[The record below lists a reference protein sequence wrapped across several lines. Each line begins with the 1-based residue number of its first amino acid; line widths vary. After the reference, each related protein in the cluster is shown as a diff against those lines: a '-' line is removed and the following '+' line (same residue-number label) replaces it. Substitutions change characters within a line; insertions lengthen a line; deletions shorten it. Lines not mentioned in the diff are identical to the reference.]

1 MPSAWSRCSRPLL
14 VCSRD
19 MTAAMNQALAWLVAG
34 LFVILPFAH
43 VPALRNLLSLAAGI
57 LITVILVRERRVPP
71 LPAWPMAAWIA
82 IGVASALWSA
92 DPAVTLHDVLYDMLL
107 PAGVF
112 LAAWR
117 VAANDRA
124 FDRVR
129 WAAAGGVLCLG
140 IIVALVFATGRPTA
154 TLLPDAGES
163 NVTYYWPG
171 VGVSSTFAALIVPF
185 ALSALASVRRAERYA
200 GAVIL
205 AAAIAVAM
213 VSQNRIVWPSIV
225 LSCAAFIA
233 WLWPAL
239 APASRRMALAI
250 LCVAAVGAGGA
261 FYYASLE
268 RRIAVPE
275 LGSDVRVQGWR
286 EWTGIALQQPLLG
299 HGFGRAQ
306 VHLEGER
313 GITQSIKHRDYIAS
327 HAHNLFLDIAVQLGV
342 LGLAVYLALLGA
354 LLREYWRLGGAGAQ
368 GRLRLLGATAFSLLV
383 AMIAKNSTDDF
394 MGHAVVIAFWGYAGV
409 LLGRLD
415 R

>member
-1 MPSAWSRCSRPLL
+1 
-14 VCSRD
+14 

-43 VPALRNLLSLAAGI
+43 VPALRNLLSLAVAI
-57 LITVILVRERRVPP
+57 VITVILVRERRVPP

-82 IGVASALWSA
+82 IGAASALWSA

-117 VAANDRA
+117 VAVDDRA

-140 IIVALVFATGRPTA
+140 IMVALVYATGRPA
-154 TLLPDAGES
+154 AILLPDAGES
-163 NVTYYWPG
+163 NVTHYWPG
-171 VGVSSTFAALIVPF
+171 VGVSSTFATLIVPF
-185 ALSALASVRRAERYA
+185 ALFAIASVRRAEQYA
-200 GAVIL
+200 GVVIL
-205 AAAIAVAM
+205 AAAISVAT

-233 WLWPAL
+233 WHWPAL
-239 APASRRMALAI
+239 APASRRIALTV
-250 LCVAAVGAGGA
+250 LCVAAVGAAGA

-268 RRIAVPE
+268 RRLAVPE
-275 LGSDVRVQGWR
+275 LGNDVRVQGWR

-306 VHLEGER
+306 LHLEGER
-313 GITQSIKHRDYIAS
+313 GLTQSIKQRNLYISS

-342 LGLAVYLALLGA
+342 LGLVIYLALLGA
-354 LLREYWRLGGAGAQ
+354 LLREYWRLGGAGAP
-368 GRLRLLGATAFSLLV
+368 GRLRLLGATAFSLLI

-394 MGHAVVIAFWGYAGV
+394 MGQAGVIAFWGYAGV
-409 LLGRLD
+409 LLGRLELNS
-415 R
+415 RS

>member
-1 MPSAWSRCSRPLL
+1 
-14 VCSRD
+14 
-19 MTAAMNQALAWLVAG
+19 MNQGLAWLVAA
-34 LFVILPFAH
+34 LFAILPLAH
-43 VPALRNLLSLAAGI
+43 VPALRNLLSLAAAI
-57 LITVILVRERRVPP
+57 LITAMWMREGGVPP
-71 LPAWPMAAWIA
+71 LPAFPMAAWIVL
-82 IGVASALWSA
+82 GTASTLWSA
-92 DPAVTLHDVLYDMLL
+92 DPAATLHGVLYDMLL

-124 FDRVR
+124 FERLR
-129 WAAAGGVLCLG
+129 WAGVGGVLGLG
-140 IIVALVFATGRPTA
+140 IMVALVFATGRPA
-154 TLLPDAGES
+154 AMLLSDAGES
-163 NVTYYWPG
+163 SVTYYWPG

-185 ALSALASVRRAERYA
+185 ALFALASARSAERYA
-200 GAVIL
+200 GAAIL
-205 AAAIAVAM
+205 AAAIAVAT

-225 LSCAAFIA
+225 LSCAAFTA

-239 APASRRMALAI
+239 APASRRIALAI
-250 LCVAAVGAGGA
+250 LCATAVGAGGA

-275 LGSDVRVQGWR
+275 LGNDVRWSGWR
-286 EWTGIALQQPLLG
+286 EWSGIVLQRPLLG

-313 GITQSIKHRDYIAS
+313 GLTQSAKQREPHLAS
-327 HAHNLFLDIAVQLGV
+327 HAHNLFLDVAVQLGV
-342 LGLAVYLALLGA
+342 LGLAIYLALLGA

-394 MGHAVVIAFWGYAGV
+394 MGHAVVVAFWGSAGV

-415 R
+415 PSSRS

>member
-1 MPSAWSRCSRPLL
+1 
-14 VCSRD
+14 
-19 MTAAMNQALAWLVAG
+19 
-34 LFVILPFAH
+34 
-43 VPALRNLLSLAAGI
+43 
-57 LITVILVRERRVPP
+57 
-71 LPAWPMAAWIA
+71 
-82 IGVASALWSA
+82 LWSA
-92 DPAVTLHDVLYDMLL
+92 DPAATLHGVLYSMLL

-140 IIVALVFATGRPTA
+140 IMVALVFATGLPA
-154 TLLPDAGES
+154 TMLLPDAGKS
-163 NVTYYWPG
+163 SVTYYWPG

-185 ALSALASVRRAERYA
+185 GLFALASVRRSERYA

-205 AAAIAVAM
+205 AAAISVAT

-239 APASRRMALAI
+239 APASRRIALAI
-250 LCVAAVGAGGA
+250 LCVAAVAAGGA

-286 EWTGIALQQPLLG
+286 EWTGIALQRPLLG

-313 GITQSIKHRDYIAS
+313 GLTQSAKQREPHLAS
-327 HAHNLFLDIAVQLGV
+327 HAHNLFLDVVVQLGV
-342 LGLAVYLALLGA
+342 LGLAIYLALLGA
-354 LLREYWRLGGAGAQ
+354 LLREYWRLGGASAR

-394 MGHAVVIAFWGYAGV
+394 MDQAGVLAFWGYAGM

-415 R
+415 PRSRS

>member
-1 MPSAWSRCSRPLL
+1 
-14 VCSRD
+14 
-19 MTAAMNQALAWLVAG
+19 MNRVLAWLLAG

-43 VPALRNLLSLAAGI
+43 VPALRNLLSLAAAV
-57 LITVILVRERRVPP
+57 LVAVILVRERRLPP

-82 IGVASALWSA
+82 LGAASALWSA
-92 DPAVTLHDVLYDMLL
+92 DPAATQLGVLYSMLL

-124 FDRVR
+124 FDRLR

-140 IIVALVFATGRPTA
+140 VMVAAVFATGRPA
-154 TLLPDAGES
+154 AVLLSDAGES

-171 VGVSSTFAALIVPF
+171 VGVASTFAALIVPF
-185 ALSALASVRRAERYA
+185 ALFAIASVRRAERYA

-205 AAAIAVAM
+205 AAAISLAM
-213 VSQNRIVWPSIV
+213 VSQNRIVWPALL

-239 APASRRMALAI
+239 GVAPRRISAGV
-250 LCVAAVGAGGA
+250 LCVAAVAAWGA
-261 FYYASLE
+261 FDYASRE
-268 RRIAVPE
+268 RQLE
-275 LGSDVRVQGWR
+275 LGSDLRLQAWR
-286 EWTGIALQQPLLG
+286 EWSGIALEKPLLG
-299 HGFGRAQ
+299 HGLGRS
-306 VHLEGER
+306 LLRGEGER
-313 GITQSIKHRDYIAS
+313 GVSQELRQRSPFYLS
-327 HAHNLFLDIAVQLGV
+327 HGHNLLLDVAVQLGV
-342 LGLAVYLALLGA
+342 LGLAIYLALLGA
-354 LLREYWRLGGAGAQ
+354 LLREYWRLGGAGAR

-394 MGHAVVIAFWGYAGV
+394 MDQAVAIAFWGYAGV

-415 R
+415 ANSRS

>member
-1 MPSAWSRCSRPLL
+1 
-14 VCSRD
+14 
-19 MTAAMNQALAWLVAG
+19 
-34 LFVILPFAH
+34 
-43 VPALRNLLSLAAGI
+43 
-57 LITVILVRERRVPP
+57 
-71 LPAWPMAAWIA
+71 MAAWIA
-82 IGVASALWSA
+82 LGTASALWSA
-92 DPAVTLHDVLYDMLL
+92 DPAATLHGVLYDMLL

-117 VAANDRA
+117 VAVDDRA

-140 IIVALVFATGRPTA
+140 IMVALVFATGRPA
-154 TLLPDAGES
+154 AMLLPDAGES

-185 ALSALASVRRAERYA
+185 ALFALASVRRAERYA

-205 AAAIAVAM
+205 AAAIAVAT

-225 LSCAAFIA
+225 LSCAAFTA

-239 APASRRMALAI
+239 APASRRIALAI

-275 LGSDVRVQGWR
+275 LGTDVRVQGWR
-286 EWTGIALQQPLLG
+286 EWTGIALQRPLLG

-313 GITQSIKHRDYIAS
+313 GITQSIKQRDSFIAS
-327 HAHNLFLDIAVQLGV
+327 HGHNLFLDVAVQLGV
-342 LGLAVYLALLGA
+342 VGLAIYLALLGA
-354 LLREYWRLGGAGAQ
+354 LLREYWRLGGAGAR

-383 AMIAKNSTDDF
+383 AMIAKNSTDDL

-415 R
+415 PSSRS

>member
-1 MPSAWSRCSRPLL
+1 
-14 VCSRD
+14 
-19 MTAAMNQALAWLVAG
+19 MNQGLAWLVAA
-34 LFVILPFAH
+34 LFAILPLAH
-43 VPALRNLLSLAAGI
+43 VPALRNLLALAAAI
-57 LITVILVRERRVPP
+57 LITAMLMRERRMPP

-82 IGVASALWSA
+82 LSTASALWSA
-92 DPAVTLHDVLYDMLL
+92 DPAATLHGVLYSMLL

-124 FDRVR
+124 FDRAR

-140 IIVALVFATGRPTA
+140 IMVALVFATGRPTA
-154 TLLPDAGES
+154 TLLSDAGES
-163 NVTYYWPG
+163 NITYYWPG

-185 ALSALASVRRAERYA
+185 ALFALASAHRAERYA

-205 AAAIAVAM
+205 AAAIAVAT

-225 LSCAAFIA
+225 LSCAAFIG

-239 APASRRMALAI
+239 APASRRIALAM
-250 LCVAAVGAGGA
+250 LCVAAVGGVSG

-275 LGSDVRVQGWR
+275 LAGDLRLPAWR
-286 EWTGIALQQPLLG
+286 EWTGIALEKPLLG

-342 LGLAVYLALLGA
+342 LGLAVYLALLAA
-354 LLREYWRLGGAGAQ
+354 LLREYWRLGGADAR
-368 GRLRLLGATAFSLLV
+368 GRPRLLGATAFSLLV

-394 MGHAVVIAFWGYAGV
+394 MGQAGVLAFWGYAGM
-409 LLGRLD
+409 LLGRLEFNN
-415 R
+415 RS